1 MEKGL
6 NNRDHIYIS
15 ILHIKHKMYNVPELA
30 GDLWGCFEVSGD
42 TDETPAL
49 SELKTEV
56 SVVGIAFVVFVVF
69 VVDVVVVAVSVFVV
83 EPDDRN
89 VKVEVYKQHE
99 Q

>member
-1 MEKGL
+1 
-6 NNRDHIYIS
+6 
-15 ILHIKHKMYNVPELA
+15 MYNVPELA

-56 SVVGIAFVVFVVF
+56 SVVGIVFVVF
-69 VVDVVVVAVSVFVV
+69 VVVAVSVFVV

-99 Q
+99 QWNNEIKS